1 MSMLRGVLH
10 IHCKS
15 ELFWS
20 NAFQP
25 PLGWEF
31 FLALFVPMTKKS
43 SLIGPAVAET
53 LIPLPIT
60 LFEIDAETETS

>member
-1 MSMLRGVLH
+1 
-10 IHCKS
+10 
-15 ELFWS
+15 
-20 NAFQP
+20 
-25 PLGWEF
+25 
-31 FLALFVPMTKKS
+31 MTKKS